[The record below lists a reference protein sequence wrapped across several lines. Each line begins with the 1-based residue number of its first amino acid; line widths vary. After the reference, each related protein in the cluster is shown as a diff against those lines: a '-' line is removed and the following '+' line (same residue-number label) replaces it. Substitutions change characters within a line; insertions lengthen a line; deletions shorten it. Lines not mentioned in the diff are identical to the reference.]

1 MRREPHVGGEMFRE
15 PLRRDPLVVGW
26 ALFMLTGAIA
36 ALAANTEWSGDLEG
50 DRVVGFLKDVTEV
63 FLWSFFVL
71 LFLAWLR
78 AKGWRDRGPR
88 YAKRTDDGGRE
99 STLPWTDRWISD
111 TRQADAER
119 RENVTE
125 PAEPPVVTC
134 RHGVRAGEQPPVEQA
149 PVLRALSVSHN
160 IVRPGSSISVTWC
173 FEHAAD
179 VVVDGRRG
187 YPACGEALVR
197 IDRSRAVEVIGRN
210 RHVSTPVATSTVVA
224 TAVPQ
229 LDLPTVSA
237 PPPVALHM
245 DVAATVGA
253 GAPIAARLDALWAAQ
268 DRLRP
273 RTPAPAGLV
282 GVPASLR
289 ARFHRPEETR

>member
-1 MRREPHVGGEMFRE
+1 MFRE

-26 ALFMLTGAIA
+26 VLLMALLAVV
-36 ALAANTEWSGDLEG
+36 ALSRNTEWSGDLEA
-50 DRVVGFLKDVTEV
+50 DRVQGFLVDLAEF
-63 FLWSFFVL
+63 FLWSFVVL
-71 LFLAWLR
+71 LLLAWLR
-78 AKGWRDRGPR
+78 ARGWRDHGPR

-99 STLPWTDRWISD
+99 SVLPWTDRWISD

-119 RENVTE
+119 RENVAET
-125 PAEPPVVTC
+125 AEPPVVTC
-134 RHGVRAGEQPPVEQA
+134 RHGVRAEEQSPVEQA

-160 IVRPGSSISVTWC
+160 IVRPGSSVGVTWC
-173 FEHAAD
+173 FEHASD

-197 IDRSRAVEVIGRN
+197 IDRSRAVEVMGRN

-229 LDLPTVSA
+229 LDLPSVSA
-237 PPPVALHM
+237 PPPIALHM
-245 DVAATVGA
+245 DVAATVGAGA

-273 RTPAPAGLV
+273 QTPTPAGLV
-282 GVPASLR
+282 GIPASLR
-289 ARFHRPEETR
+289 ARSSRPEETP